1 VRNTIGMVES
11 TPFTLRDLVDTPE
24 LGLELIVGGADAGS
38 RAVVGAQSSEI
49 EHPTRW
55 LDREWVL
62 LIAGVGLSGNA
73 AAERALIAE
82 LDEQG
87 ITALGF
93 ALDVVHAEVPAALV
107 EEARE
112 RRFPIFTVPLRTGF
126 RDVIGTVYRN
136 VMSQE
141 IRAAHRLTAMQR
153 FLMDAIGEE
162 SPDATVVER
171 LRSLLGAKVGVLHA
185 GGRLA
190 PSTFDAPGEELL
202 AAITTRPQSPASFE
216 LGDLHGLAFPID
228 LPGPAE
234 RRWLVIAST
243 IARPLHPLAR
253 SAAHAALPLF
263 IAMARLSRVQVEHD
277 MELRRA
283 ALEALLHAEDRDAA
297 ALAAARAR
305 ACGVDVAGGVAG
317 IAVVATAPPQAEP
330 GLLRAIERGFADPP
344 PMLVVSRDDGERL
357 IGLMPAPVTDRALT
371 DYILACAP
379 GVRIGVGRTVSDAVA
394 VKQSILDAELAA
406 REPRPRSVSAIVRY
420 DDLDVGTILLNEVSM
435 GRLTPK
441 IEEWIGP
448 LQANPMLY
456 ETVLSF
462 LNHNLDV
469 SRTARAL
476 RLHPNSVRYRLTRAE
491 ELIRAPLRAPATIVG
506 LHVAMAMQLDR
517 DGP

>member
-1 VRNTIGMVES
+1 
-11 TPFTLRDLVDTPE
+11 
-24 LGLELIVGGADAGS
+24 
-38 RAVVGAQSSEI
+38 
-49 EHPTRW
+49 
-55 LDREWVL
+55 
-62 LIAGVGLSGNA
+62 
-73 AAERALIAE
+73 
-82 LDEQG
+82 
-87 ITALGF
+87 
-93 ALDVVHAEVPAALV
+93 
-107 EEARE
+107 
-112 RRFPIFTVPLRTGF
+112 
-126 RDVIGTVYRN
+126 
-136 VMSQE
+136 
-141 IRAAHRLTAMQR
+141 
-153 FLMDAIGEE
+153 
-162 SPDATVVER
+162 
-171 LRSLLGAKVGVLHA
+171 
-185 GGRLA
+185 
-190 PSTFDAPGEELL
+190 
-202 AAITTRPQSPASFE
+202 
-216 LGDLHGLAFPID
+216 
-228 LPGPAE
+228 
-234 RRWLVIAST
+234 
-243 IARPLHPLAR
+243 
-253 SAAHAALPLF
+253 
-263 IAMARLSRVQVEHD
+263 MARLSRVQVEHD

-357 IGLMPAPVTDRALT
+357 IGLMPAPVTDGALT